1 MRYIGSILCFLL
13 SILVAMSQPSIAV
26 PSVKTSPPSS
36 LKREEVVC
44 SLQDTEGFWW
54 YGGRGTGLCR
64 FDGYETEIFR
74 SDRHNPDLL
83 RSNDL
88 LCIAEQRKGTEIWFG
103 TKEGAYILSKHD
115 YSISPII
122 LRTEQGGNELADKR
136 ISCML
141 PVADGSMWLTYRNQL
156 LHFSAQAELLERF
169 ETIWEGKNRS
179 VLSLS
184 FDKDSTLWIGLWNA
198 GVIRMKNEK
207 GRWEMENRQWN
218 DYPASPQELLTAD
231 EQKHVLDS
239 VMAQQAPTNDATIL
253 SWVRLPSSQFYIGT
267 YHSLYRYDGQQL
279 TLLQGDLDKLRSMA
293 YSERSQVIYLL
304 SKARGICQWKDGTL
318 TVLLDSTQFRHLQ
331 LQGDTALLLSEG
343 VGKNMLFHLQSRQL
357 TADTTTADLHPIAT
371 AFSTDG
377 KKHLM
382 SLGQQM
388 LELPKQTDLVEVY
401 LSTLDF
407 DHALQVQFA
416 YRLNEGETWT
426 ELPEGE
432 HIIKLSRLPA
442 GANHLQVRATDH
454 LGRWCKPT
462 TVLTLVRP
470 ARWFESA
477 WLWGILVIVFFT
489 PFYILLKRSKKKESE
504 ETVDVV
510 EVHQEEQPQ
519 EPVEEESN
527 KLSVADQEFLDK
539 AASAVADH
547 IMDSN
552 YSVDALASDLC
563 MSRANLHRKLRAITR
578 QTPTDFIRNQ
588 RLERAAQ
595 LLRTTSYSVNEI
607 ADMVGFSYAS
617 YFTKCFKEKYGVLPK
632 DY

>member
-1 MRYIGSILCFLL
+1 MFCFLASMAQPDRSDL
-13 SILVAMSQPSIAV
+13 SLNGQNGWELTCSI
-26 PSVKTSPPSS
+26 
-36 LKREEVVC
+36 
-44 SLQDTEGFWW
+44 QDSEGYWW

-74 SDRHNPDLL
+74 SDRQNPDLL

-88 LCIAEQRKGTEIWFG
+88 LCIAEQKNGTEIWFG

-122 LRTEQGGNELADKR
+122 LKTAEEDNELADKR
-136 ISCML
+136 ISCLL
-141 PVADGSMWLTYRNQL
+141 PVDDGSMWLTYRNQL

-169 ETIWEGKNRS
+169 ETMWEGKNRS

-184 FDKDSTLWIGLWNA
+184 YDADSTLWIGLWNA
-198 GVIRMKNEK
+198 GVVRMRNEH
-207 GRWEMENRQWN
+207 GRWKMEEGQWS
-218 DYPASPQELLTAD
+218 DYPANLQEHISAE

-239 VMAQQAPTNDATIL
+239 VMTKQAPTNDATIL
-253 SWVRLPSSQFYIGT
+253 SWVQLPSSQFYIGT

-279 TLLQGDLDKLRSMA
+279 TLLEGDLDKLRSMA
-293 YSERSQVIYLL
+293 YSERSQVLYLL
-304 SKARGICQWKDGTL
+304 SKARGICQWKDGRL
-318 TVLLDSTQFRHLQ
+318 TTLLDSTQFRHLQ

-343 VGKNMLFHLQSRQL
+343 VGKNMLFHLQSQQL
-357 TADTTTADLHPIAT
+357 TADTTTADLCPIVT
-371 AFSTDG
+371 AYSTDG
-377 KKHLM
+377 KKQLM
-382 SLGQQM
+382 SIRQKS
-388 LELPKQTDLVEVY
+388 LELPKQTYLVEVY

-416 YRLNEGETWT
+416 YRLNENEAWT

-432 HIIKLSRLPA
+432 HIVKLSRLPV
-442 GANHLQVRATDH
+442 GANHLQVRATDY
-454 LGRWCKPT
+454 LGRWCMPT
-462 TVLTLVRP
+462 TVLTLIRP
-470 ARWFESA
+470 ARWYESV
-477 WLWGILVIVFFT
+477 WLWCVLAVVFFT
-489 PFYILLKRSKKKESE
+489 AVYFLLKRREKKESE

-519 EPVEEESN
+519 ETVEEESN

-539 AASAVADH
+539 ASAAVADH

-563 MSRANLHRKLRAITR
+563 MSRANLHRKLRAITG

-607 ADMVGFSYAS
+607 ADLVGFSYAS